1 MNPRVT
7 PICHF
12 SLADGTNLA
21 GSLYT
26 QMTGL
31 RPLSRPAP
39 INRDLIALFPNE
51 IVRSPSSEYL
61 QSCQHD
67 VPWNEPELVRSVLNQ
82 ALRTGIFRRV
92 RTFLE
97 RYFPAVVGALVR
109 LGLIGARTGAI
120 RRPISTGDDLPF
132 VMSFRTFWPTGRLF
146 RGSAPVCANQ
156 EKTRT
161 RGQAT

>member
-12 SLADGTNLA
+12 SLADGTDLA

-31 RPLSRPAP
+31 RPLSRLAP
-39 INRDLIALFPNE
+39 INHGLIALFPNE
-51 IVRSPSSEYL
+51 IVRSTSSEYL
-61 QSCQHD
+61 QSCQLD

-82 ALRTGIFRRV
+82 VLRTRIPRHV

-97 RYFPAVVGALVR
+97 RY
-109 LGLIGARTGAI
+109 
-120 RRPISTGDDLPF
+120 LP
-132 VMSFRTFWPTGRLF
+132 GR
-146 RGSAPVCANQ
+146 
-156 EKTRT
+156 
-161 RGQAT
+161 